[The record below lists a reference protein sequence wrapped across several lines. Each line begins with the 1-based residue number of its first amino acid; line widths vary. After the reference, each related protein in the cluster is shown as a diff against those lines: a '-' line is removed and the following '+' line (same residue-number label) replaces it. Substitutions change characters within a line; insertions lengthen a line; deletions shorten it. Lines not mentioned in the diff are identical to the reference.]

1 MRGHLSR
8 EEIVGRSDR
17 DSGCWHVHLKSTEFT
32 GVWCRG
38 VEVISNIEAMI
49 TSGDYDDEAVVQDGL
64 FRDVLALFPGPLNIS
79 FAYLINQRLRSRVWL
94 RGGNTCILLRIPPK
108 ILEQNF

>member
-1 MRGHLSR
+1 MWVDRATLWARMRMRGHLSR

-38 VEVISNIEAMI
+38 VEVLSNIEAMI
-49 TSGDYDDEAVVQDGL
+49 TSGDYDDEAVLLDVL
-64 FRDVLALFPGPLNIS
+64 FRDVEHQLRLNVLSHID
-79 FAYLINQRLRSRVWL
+79 
-94 RGGNTCILLRIPPK
+94 RGYSSADHAKTSLDVVFLK
-108 ILEQNF
+108 